1 VAKEQ
6 ALPAEGVYAGATIL
20 EGAWWPAAISV
31 GTRPQFYE
39 DGALLV
45 EVHLV
50 GFEGQLYGRA
60 LDVVF
65 LTRLRDQTTFVSVDE
80 LVTQIGRDVEK
91 TQQIFDSES
100 LDEAILLT

>member
-1 VAKEQ
+1 VA
-6 ALPAEGVYAGATIL
+6 GRDFSRH
-20 EGAWWPAAISV
+20 PAAVLRRRRVIGGSPP
-31 GTRPQFYE
+31 G
-39 DGALLV
+39 
-45 EVHLV
+45 